1 MNEQAKQTNSFL
13 ERSKNTTILILSII
27 LIILLCCIIHN
38 NITLKNIQPQIVTVH
53 DTTIITKEQIKEKEK
68 IKRVVE
74 YDTFFIKE
82 TDTIRDTFY
91 VSLPIEYKQYRDTF
105 TTDTSRT
112 ILDIKYSGYKS
123 SLDGVYVQSSFT
135 QKERIKVK
143 HTGFGQFI
151 GVGLHLGYGAS
162 VNHIDKTF
170 QPSPYIGVGVTIGW
184 GYHWGK

>member
-1 MNEQAKQTNSFL
+1 MNKERLKTIGIWNLLAVVVVLIFCIVHNEISSRNL
-13 ERSKNTTILILSII
+13 E
-27 LIILLCCIIHN
+27 
-38 NITLKNIQPQIVTVH
+38 PQIITVH

-143 HTGFGQFI
+143 TSGFGQYLGI
-151 GVGLHLGYGAS
+151 GLQVGYGATI
-162 VNHIDKTF
+162 NTIDKTF
-170 QPSPYIGVGVTIGW
+170 IPGPYIGVGISYGW
-184 GYHWGK
+184 CYKW

>member
-1 MNEQAKQTNSFL
+1 MTKERLKTIGIWNLLAVVVVLIFCIVHNEIS
-13 ERSKNTTILILSII
+13 SKNLE
-27 LIILLCCIIHN
+27 
-38 NITLKNIQPQIVTVH
+38 PQIITVH

-105 TTDTSRT
+105 ITDTSRT

-143 HTGFGQFI
+143 TSGFGQYLGI
-151 GVGLHLGYGAS
+151 GLQVGYGATI
-162 VNHIDKTF
+162 NTIDKTF
-170 QPSPYIGVGVTIGW
+170 IPGPYIGVGISYGW
-184 GYHWGK
+184 CYKW

>member
-1 MNEQAKQTNSFL
+1 MTKERLKTVGIWNLLAVIVVLIFCIVHNEISSRNL
-13 ERSKNTTILILSII
+13 E
-27 LIILLCCIIHN
+27 
-38 NITLKNIQPQIVTVH
+38 PQIITVH

-91 VSLPIEYKQYRDTF
+91 VSLPIEHKQYRDTF

-135 QKERIKVK
+135 QKERVKVK

-151 GVGLHLGYGAS
+151 GVGLQVGYGAS
-162 VNHIDKTF
+162 INPIDKTF
-170 QPSPYIGVGVTIGW
+170 QPSPYIGVGVSIGW
-184 GYHWGK
+184 CYHWSK

>member
-1 MNEQAKQTNSFL
+1 MTKERLKTIGIWNLLAVIVVLIFCIVHNEISS
-13 ERSKNTTILILSII
+13 R
-27 LIILLCCIIHN
+27 
-38 NITLKNIQPQIVTVH
+38 NIEPQIITVH

-143 HTGFGQFI
+143 TSGFGQYLGI
-151 GVGLHLGYGAS
+151 GLQVGYGATI
-162 VNHIDKTF
+162 NTIDKTF
-170 QPSPYIGVGVTIGW
+170 IPGPYIGVGISYGW
-184 GYHWGK
+184 CYKW

>member
-1 MNEQAKQTNSFL
+1 MNKEELK
-13 ERSKNTTILILSII
+13 TIGIWNLLAIIVVLIF
-27 LIILLCCIIHN
+27 CIVHN
-38 NITLKNIQPQIVTVH
+38 EISSRNIEPQIITVH
-53 DTTIITKEQIKEKEK
+53 DTTIITKEEIKEKEK
-68 IKRVVE
+68 VKRVVE
-74 YDTFFIKE
+74 YDTFFIKQ

-143 HTGFGQFI
+143 TSGFGQYLGI
-151 GVGLHLGYGAS
+151 GLQVGYGATI
-162 VNHIDKTF
+162 NTIDKTF
-170 QPSPYIGVGVTIGW
+170 IPGPYIGVGISYGW
-184 GYHWGK
+184 CYKW

>member
-1 MNEQAKQTNSFL
+1 MTKERLKTIGIWNLLAVIAVLIFCIVHNEIS
-13 ERSKNTTILILSII
+13 SKNIE
-27 LIILLCCIIHN
+27 
-38 NITLKNIQPQIVTVH
+38 PQIITIH
-53 DTTIITKEQIKEKEK
+53 DTTVITKEQIKEKEK

-105 TTDTSRT
+105 ITDTSRT

-143 HTGFGQFI
+143 TSGFGQYLGI
-151 GVGLHLGYGAS
+151 GLQVGYGATI
-162 VNHIDKTF
+162 NTIDKTF
-170 QPSPYIGVGVTIGW
+170 IPGPYIGVGISYGW
-184 GYHWGK
+184 CYKW

>member
-1 MNEQAKQTNSFL
+1 MTKERLKTIGIWNLLAVIVVLIFCIVHNEISS
-13 ERSKNTTILILSII
+13 R
-27 LIILLCCIIHN
+27 
-38 NITLKNIQPQIVTVH
+38 NIKPQIITVH

-143 HTGFGQFI
+143 TSGFGQYLGI
-151 GVGLHLGYGAS
+151 GLQVGYGATI
-162 VNHIDKTF
+162 NTIDKTF
-170 QPSPYIGVGVTIGW
+170 IPGPYIGVGISYGW
-184 GYHWGK
+184 CYKW

>member
-1 MNEQAKQTNSFL
+1 METTKEKLKTIGIWNLLAVIVVLIFCIVHNEISS
-13 ERSKNTTILILSII
+13 R
-27 LIILLCCIIHN
+27 
-38 NITLKNIQPQIVTVH
+38 NIEPQIITVH

-143 HTGFGQFI
+143 TSGFGQYLGI
-151 GVGLHLGYGAS
+151 GLQVGYGATI
-162 VNHIDKTF
+162 NTIDKTF
-170 QPSPYIGVGVTIGW
+170 IPGPYIGVGISYGW
-184 GYHWGK
+184 CYKW

>member
-1 MNEQAKQTNSFL
+1 MTKERLKTIGIWNLLAVIVVLIFCIVHNEISS
-13 ERSKNTTILILSII
+13 R
-27 LIILLCCIIHN
+27 
-38 NITLKNIQPQIVTVH
+38 NIEPQIITVH
-53 DTTIITKEQIKEKEK
+53 DTTIITKEEIKEKEK

-123 SLDGVYVQSSFT
+123 SLDGVYVHSSFT
-135 QKERIKVK
+135 
-143 HTGFGQFI
+143 
-151 GVGLHLGYGAS
+151 
-162 VNHIDKTF
+162 
-170 QPSPYIGVGVTIGW
+170 
-184 GYHWGK
+184 

>member
-1 MNEQAKQTNSFL
+1 MTKERLKTIGIWNLLAIIVVLIFCIVHNEIS
-13 ERSKNTTILILSII
+13 SKNIE
-27 LIILLCCIIHN
+27 
-38 NITLKNIQPQIVTVH
+38 PQIITVH

-82 TDTIRDTFY
+82 IDTIRDTFY
-91 VSLPIEYKQYRDTF
+91 VSLPIEHKQYRDTF

-123 SLDGVYVQSSFT
+123 SLDGVYVYSSFT

-143 HTGFGQFI
+143 HTGFGQFV

-162 VNHIDKTF
+162 INHIDKTF
-170 QPSPYIGVGVTIGW
+170 NPGPYIGVGITYGW
-184 GYHWGK
+184 GYHF

>member
-1 MNEQAKQTNSFL
+1 ME
-13 ERSKNTTILILSII
+13 TTKEKLKTIGILNLLAVIVVLIL
-27 LIILLCCIIHN
+27 CIIHN
-38 NITLKNIQPQIVTVH
+38 EISSRNIEPQIITVH
-53 DTTIITKEQIKEKEK
+53 DTTIITKEEIKEKEK

-91 VSLPIEYKQYRDTF
+91 VSLPIEHKQYRDTF

-123 SLDGVYVQSSFT
+123 SLDGVYVHSSFT

-143 HTGFGQFI
+143 HTGFGQFV

-162 VNHIDKTF
+162 INHIDKTF
-170 QPSPYIGVGVTIGW
+170 NSGPCISVGITYGW
-184 GYHWGK
+184 GYHF

>member
-1 MNEQAKQTNSFL
+1 MMEREKLKTVGIWNLLAVIVVLIFCIVHNEIS
-13 ERSKNTTILILSII
+13 SKNIE
-27 LIILLCCIIHN
+27 
-38 NITLKNIQPQIVTVH
+38 PQIITVH
-53 DTTIITKEQIKEKEK
+53 DTTIITKEEIKEKEK

-74 YDTFFIKE
+74 YDTFFITE
-82 TDTIRDTFY
+82 RDTIRDTFY
-91 VSLPIEYKQYRDTF
+91 VSLPIEHKQYRDTF

-170 QPSPYIGVGVTIGW
+170 NPGPYIGVGITYGW
-184 GYHWGK
+184 GYHF

>member
-1 MNEQAKQTNSFL
+1 MNKEELK
-13 ERSKNTTILILSII
+13 TIGIWNLLAIIVVLIF
-27 LIILLCCIIHN
+27 CIVHN
-38 NITLKNIQPQIVTVH
+38 EISSRNIEPQIITVH

-143 HTGFGQFI
+143 TSGFGQYLGI
-151 GVGLHLGYGAS
+151 GLQVGYGATI
-162 VNHIDKTF
+162 NTIDKTF
-170 QPSPYIGVGVTIGW
+170 IPGPYIGVGISYGW
-184 GYHWGK
+184 CYKW

>member
-1 MNEQAKQTNSFL
+1 MTKERLKTIGIWNLLAVVVVLIFCIVHNEIS
-13 ERSKNTTILILSII
+13 SKNIE
-27 LIILLCCIIHN
+27 
-38 NITLKNIQPQIVTVH
+38 PQIITIH
-53 DTTIITKEQIKEKEK
+53 DTTVITKEQIKEKEK

-74 YDTFFIKE
+74 YDTFLIVEK
-82 TDTIRDTFY
+82 DTVRDTVY

-143 HTGFGQFI
+143 TSGFGQYLGI
-151 GVGLHLGYGAS
+151 GLQVGYGATI
-162 VNHIDKTF
+162 NTIDKTF
-170 QPSPYIGVGVTIGW
+170 IPGPYIGVGISYGW
-184 GYHWGK
+184 CYKW

>member
-1 MNEQAKQTNSFL
+1 MTKERLKTIGIWNLLAVIAVLIFCIVHNEISS
-13 ERSKNTTILILSII
+13 R
-27 LIILLCCIIHN
+27 
-38 NITLKNIQPQIVTVH
+38 NIEPQIITVH
-53 DTTIITKEQIKEKEK
+53 DTTIVTKEQIKEKEK
-68 IKRVVE
+68 IKRIVD

-123 SLDGVYVQSSFT
+123 SLDGVYVHSSFT

-143 HTGFGQFI
+143 RTGFGQFI
-151 GVGLHLGYGAS
+151 GVGLQIGYGAS

-170 QPSPYIGVGVTIGW
+170 NPGPYVGVGITYGLC
-184 GYHWGK
+184 YHF

>member
-1 MNEQAKQTNSFL
+1 MERENLKTIGIWNLLAVIVVLIFCIVHNEIS
-13 ERSKNTTILILSII
+13 SKNLE
-27 LIILLCCIIHN
+27 
-38 NITLKNIQPQIVTVH
+38 PQIITVH

-91 VSLPIEYKQYRDTF
+91 VSLPIEHKQYRDTF

-143 HTGFGQFI
+143 HTGFGQFV
-151 GVGLHLGYGAS
+151 GVGLQLGYGAS
-162 VNHIDKTF
+162 INHIDKTF
-170 QPSPYIGVGVTIGW
+170 QPSPYIGVGVSIGW
-184 GYHWGK
+184 GYHW